1 VNLEKSIKNRWRTT
15 QALVALVPAER
26 VIMGR
31 VPGTQVYPFP
41 YVSYK
46 LGTSR
51 MTKRSRTTMY
61 YQQTLTFRVW
71 VDDAKAD
78 IGDNIANAIT
88 DYFCNQCWPID
99 AMEQVIDV
107 RDIGRAVKEQTT
119 IANVKAW
126 QIVKMMQIAT
136 KRKRV
141 DVGTCCPTSSGSESS
156 TSFPSSSVPSNQS
169 SSRQSQSQQ
178 PSLPSAA

>member
-1 VNLEKSIKNRWRTT
+1 MNLEKSIKNRWRTT
-15 QALVALVPAER
+15 PALVALVPAER

-51 MTKRSRTTMY
+51 MTKRTRNSMY

-71 VDDAKAD
+71 VDDAKVD
-78 IGDNIANAIT
+78 VGDDIANAIT

-99 AMEQVIDV
+99 AMEQVIDM
-107 RDIGRAVKEQTT
+107 RDVGRAAKEQTT

-136 KRKRV
+136 VRKRV
-141 DVGTCCPTSSGSESS
+141 DTGTCCPASSSSESS
-156 TSFPSSSVPSNQS
+156 TSHPNSSLPSSQS